1 MVRLAGESLLL
12 PVVSNQEA
20 EEFKESWENGPPHC
34 CTAESF
40 RIDIRGAPKSAWNRS
55 AAQVFARSYVGH
67 YRIQA
72 DAETLNDIANRAM
85 TRIKSLRFMF
95 QKKNISQQRRT
106 ELERAGRRY
115 GRKFTVSGDLS
126 ATKQNRIDNNPILD
140 LSTALRS
147 VLTASPTFPTYGND
161 SAAWGQWN
169 VFR

>member
-20 EEFKESWENGPPHC
+20 KEFTESWENGPPHC

-40 RIDIRGAPKSAWNRS
+40 RIDIRGAPRSAWNRS

-72 DAETLNDIANRAM
+72 NAETLNDIADKAM
-85 TRIKSLRFMF
+85 TRIKSLRAVFR
-95 QKKNISQQRRT
+95 KKNMSHQQRI

-115 GRKFTVSGDLS
+115 GRKFTVSADLS
-126 ATKQNRIDNNPILD
+126 ATKQSRLDSNPI
-140 LSTALRS
+140 
-147 VLTASPTFPTYGND
+147 
-161 SAAWGQWN
+161 
-169 VFR
+169 FRPFSGA